1 MVSLVPS
8 ALRKMKKSERRPE
21 RPVPQRTCVACRQ
34 VRPKR
39 ALLRLVRLAEG
50 GVAVDAS
57 GRTAGRGA
65 YLCTSRQC
73 WEAGINAGRLEHS
86 LKTTLSPQN
95 RDELIDFGRS
105 LPQESPSGQAS

>member
-1 MVSLVPS
+1 MLPVAPSLP
-8 ALRKMKKSERRPE
+8 RKMKKSEPSLTRKM
-21 RPVPQRTCVACRQ
+21 PQRTCVACRQ

-39 ALLRLVRLAEG
+39 ALLRVVRLAEG
-50 GVAVDAS
+50 RVAVDAT

-65 YLCTSRQC
+65 YLCGSRQC
-73 WEAGINAGRLEHS
+73 WEAGIKAGRLEHS

-105 LPQESPSGQAS
+105 LPEESLSGQAS

>member
-1 MVSLVPS
+1 
-8 ALRKMKKSERRPE
+8 MKKSSERRPQK
-21 RPVPQRTCVACRQ
+21 PVPQRTCVACRQ

-50 GVAVDAS
+50 RVEVDAG
-57 GRTAGRGA
+57 GRKAGRGA
-65 YLCTSRQC
+65 YLCSSRQC
-73 WEAGINAGRLEHS
+73 WEAGIKAGRLEHS

-105 LPQESPSGQAS
+105 LPEESPIGEAS

>member
-1 MVSLVPS
+1 
-8 ALRKMKKSERRPE
+8 
-21 RPVPQRTCVACRQ
+21 VACRQ

-50 GVAVDAS
+50 RVEVDAG

-65 YLCTSRQC
+65 YLCSRREC
-73 WEAGINAGRLEHS
+73 WETGINAGRLEHS

-95 RDELIDFGRS
+95 RDELVDFGRS
-105 LPQESPSGQAS
+105 LPEESLSGQAS